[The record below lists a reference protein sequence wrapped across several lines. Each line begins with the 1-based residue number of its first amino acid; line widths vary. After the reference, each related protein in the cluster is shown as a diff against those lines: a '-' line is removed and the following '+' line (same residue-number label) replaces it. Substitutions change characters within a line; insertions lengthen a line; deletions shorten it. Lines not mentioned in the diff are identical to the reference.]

1 MNYTVCIN
9 DFEGPLDLLLHLVR
23 VSKMDIY
30 EISIYDLIKQYLD
43 FLKKMEELDI
53 DIASEYLSMASEL
66 VHLKS
71 KMLLNIKEEVED
83 DAEASIKSEDDLR
96 KKLIEYESIKNI
108 TSEFRTLEEK
118 RKNIYT
124 KLPSNLKD
132 YVSDV
137 SIPLGLYDKD
147 TLYNA
152 YLEVEKKLKLLK
164 PMDTTITKREY
175 SIVKRTEE
183 IRNILKKEKRVEFT
197 SLFDINNK
205 SYIIITFLTI
215 LNMSKNK
222 ELNIMQQN
230 NFSPIYLESVNV

>member
-108 TSEFRTLEEK
+108 TNEFRTLEEK

-124 KLPSNLKD
+124 KLPSNLKE

-137 SIPLGLYDKD
+137 PIPLGLYDKD

-152 YLEVEKKLKLLK
+152 YFEVEKKLKLLK

-183 IRNILKKEKRVEFT
+183 IRNILKKEKRIEFT